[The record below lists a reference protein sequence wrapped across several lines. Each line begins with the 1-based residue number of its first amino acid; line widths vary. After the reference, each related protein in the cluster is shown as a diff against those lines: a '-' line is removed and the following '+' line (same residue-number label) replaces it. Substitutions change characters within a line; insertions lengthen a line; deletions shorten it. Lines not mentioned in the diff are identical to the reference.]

1 MAIKFL
7 EQIKAFLSSPNPKIV
22 GGQAPIQPVFNFAG
36 QPVIPALAD
45 PDFKKKPATV
55 ADIRATIEHPQVTRN
70 INSLQQI
77 CFSGW
82 SFKVVPPSDYDAKKN
97 SDVVRQVTNNLWE
110 FNKIWQIEKKL
121 REAFTAVL
129 GYRYAPFEIGMG
141 QIGKWQVPIYFEHL
155 QPYGFA
161 RAPTQFP
168 SDIDD
173 NYVRDGLLK
182 GVIYEG
188 RDRKPRLFQ
197 AQAGATKEPVE
208 IPTEN
213 VFMITDPNHR
223 IVDGGSYFSGLVGTV
238 LSHNN
243 ARQATNQVVSR
254 AGAPNAEYHIKRP
267 GEDET
272 GYAEPAASGTGESAD
287 MGSSYSPWW
296 NYGVN
301 LARRQSKDNRVVV
314 PEDID
319 IVWPDLKIAL
329 NPLEPDHYF
338 VQEIV
343 DHLVPV
349 DVLKQVGLFGN
360 AKDML
365 DYLQMIMGGYREM
378 VGFPF
383 MDLMTW
389 VINLNGY
396 EGWWVE
402 PVWVG
407 LKPSDVQA
415 DKSHSLEALKAGGI
429 TIRRFY
435 AETGRDPL
443 NEGLPGQPSEREEL
457 LQEQAI
463 RFKTAAPTG
472 EPGAAQAGQLQAMSE
487 QTDVDMLAMLLEAK
501 KGGMMN
507 VLKDLGYFDFK
518 EEVKQN

>member
-1 MAIKFL
+1 MPIKFV
-7 EQIKAFLSSPNPKIV
+7 EQIKAFLRSPNPKIV
-22 GGQAPIQPVFNFAG
+22 GGQAPIQPVFNFQG
-36 QPVIPALAD
+36 QPVVPNLAD
-45 PDFKKKPATV
+45 PDFKKKPATFS
-55 ADIRATIEHPQVTRN
+55 DIRATIEHPQVTRN
-70 INSLQQI
+70 LNSLQQI

-82 SFKVVPPSDYDAKKN
+82 SFKVVPPDDFDAKKN
-97 SDVVRQVTNNLWE
+97 SDAVRAVTNALWE
-110 FNKIWQIEKKL
+110 FNKIWQIEKKMS
-121 REAFTAVL
+121 EAFPEVL
-129 GYRYAPFEIGMG
+129 GYRYSPFEIQMG
-141 QIGKWQVPIYFEHL
+141 QVGKWIVPIYFQHL
-155 QPYGFA
+155 HAYSFGRPS
-161 RAPTQFP
+161 TLFP
-168 SDIDD
+168 SDVDD
-173 NYVRDGLLK
+173 NYVLDGMLK
-182 GVIYEG
+182 GIVYEG
-188 RDRKPRLFQ
+188 KERKPRLFQ
-197 AQAGATKEPVE
+197 SQSGNTKEPVE
-208 IPTEN
+208 IPAEN
-213 VFMITDPNHR
+213 VFMITAPTVTDPS
-223 IVDGGSYFSGLVGTV
+223 GASYLSGLVGTV

-243 ARQATNQVVSR
+243 ARQATNQVVAR

-287 MGSSYSPWW
+287 MGASYSPWW

-319 IVWPDLKIAL
+319 IIWPDLKIAL

-338 VQEIV
+338 VQEII

-389 VINLNGY
+389 VLNLNGY

-415 DKSHSLEALKAGGI
+415 DKTHSLEALKAGGI

-435 AETGRDPL
+435 RETGRDPL
-443 NEGLPGQPSEREEL
+443 DEETAERAEL

-463 RFKTAAPTG
+463 RFKTPAPAG
-472 EPGAAQAGQLQAMSE
+472 EPGPAQGDKLQAMSE
-487 QTDVDMLAMLLEAK
+487 QTDIDMLAMLLEAK
-501 KGGMMN
+501 KGGMLQ
-507 VLKDLGYFDFK
+507 VLKDMGYFDFK
-518 EEVKQN
+518 EKVGQN

>member
-1 MAIKFL
+1 MKLIEDL
-7 EQIKAFLSSPNPKIV
+7 KAFLRRPNPQII
-22 GGQAPIQPVFNFAG
+22 GSGAQNIRPVFSFQG
-36 QPVIPALAD
+36 QPVVPALTD
-45 PDFKKKPATV
+45 PDFKKKAHTV
-55 ADIRATIEHPQVTRN
+55 SDMRGVLEHGQVNRN
-70 INSLQQI
+70 INSLSQI
-77 CFSGW
+77 AFSGW
-82 SFKVVPPSDYDAKKN
+82 DFKVVPPEGYDAKKN
-97 SDVVRQVTNNLWE
+97 SDVVRGVKDALYE
-110 FNKIWQIEKKL
+110 FNKIWRIEEHL
-121 REAFTAVL
+121 REGFPEVL
-129 GYRYAPFEIGMG
+129 AYRYSFFELAMG
-141 QIGKWQVPIYFEHL
+141 QIGKWTIPTYFQHL
-155 QPYGFA
+155 QAYSFA

-168 SDIDD
+168 SDVDEG
-173 NYVRDGLLK
+173 YVRDALLK
-182 GVIYEG
+182 GVVYEG
-188 RDRKPRLFQ
+188 VDRKPRLFQ
-197 AQAGATKEPVE
+197 AQAGMTKEPVE
-208 IPTEN
+208 IPAEN
-213 VFMITDPNHR
+213 VFMLTDPSFR
-223 IVDGGSYFSGLVGTV
+223 IPDGASYLSGLVGTV

-243 ARQATNQVVSR
+243 ARQATNQVVAR
-254 AGAPNAEYHIKRP
+254 AGAPNAEYHVKRP
-267 GEDET
+267 VEDEI
-272 GYAEPAASGTGESAD
+272 GYAEPIAAASGESAD

-319 IVWPDLKIAL
+319 IIWPDLKIAL

-338 VQEIV
+338 VQEII

-389 VINLNGY
+389 VLNLNGY

-415 DKSHSLEALKAGGI
+415 DKTHSLEALKAGGI

-435 AETGRDPL
+435 KETGRDPL
-443 NEGLPGQPSEREEL
+443 DEETGERAEL

-463 RFKTAAPTG
+463 RFKLPAPSG
-472 EPGAAQAGQLQAMSE
+472 EPGTTPAGTGLQAMSE
-487 QTDVDMLAMLLEAK
+487 QTDIDMLTMLLEAK

-507 VLKDLGYFDFK
+507 VLKDMGYFDFK
-518 EEVKQN
+518 AKAEEQN

>member
-1 MAIKFL
+1 MPIKFL

-36 QPVIPALAD
+36 QVVIPSLAD
-45 PDFKKKPATV
+45 PEFKKKPATV
-55 ADIRATIEHPQVTRN
+55 SDIRATIEHPQVARN

-110 FNKIWQIEKKL
+110 FNKIWKIESKL

-141 QIGKWQVPIYFEHL
+141 QVGKWTIPTYFEHL

-168 SDIDD
+168 SDVDD
-173 NYVRDGLLK
+173 GYVRDGLLK
-182 GVIYEG
+182 GIIYEG

-197 AQAGATKEPVE
+197 AQAGMSKEPVE
-208 IPTEN
+208 IPREN
-213 VFMITDPNHR
+213 VFMITDPNYR

-238 LSHNN
+238 LSHNK
-243 ARQATNQVVSR
+243 ARKATNLNMDR
-254 AGAPNAEYHIKRP
+254 AGVPNAEFHVKNIT
-267 GEDET
+267 EDDM
-272 GYAEPAASGTGESAD
+272 GYSEPTSSSTGEGTDAA
-287 MGSSYSPWW
+287 GTEFGWKW
-296 NYGVN
+296 NYAQE
-301 LARRQSKDNRVVV
+301 LARKQSSSNRVVV
-314 PEDID
+314 PEGID
-319 IVWPDLKIAL
+319 IIWPDLKIAL

-338 VQEIV
+338 VQEII

-383 MDLMTW
+383 IDLMTW
-389 VINLNGY
+389 AINLNGY

-415 DKSHSLEALKAGGI
+415 DKTHSLEALKAGGI

-435 AETGRDPL
+435 KETGRDPL
-443 NEGLPGQPSEREEL
+443 DEETGERAEL
-457 LQEQAI
+457 LQEQAL

-472 EPGAAQAGQLQAMSE
+472 EPGAAPAGQLQAMSE
-487 QTDVDMLAMLLEAK
+487 QTDVDMLQMLLEAK

-518 EEVKQN
+518 AKEEQN